1 MSYDSL
7 SLSQLLAEKEAVE
20 AQYNEQKNLK
30 LSLDMSRGKPSKLQS
45 DLSEALL
52 TVLNGNGDC
61 VSEEGIDCR
70 NYGFPQGLLEV
81 RRIFAPILGVS
92 EDEIVACGNSTL
104 NLMYDCISDGMLFGF
119 PESEKPWGKYDKV
132 KFLCP
137 SPGYDRHF
145 GITEAMGME
154 LIPVDM
160 LPTGPDMDAV
170 ERLAAQD
177 ERIKGIWCV
186 PKYSNPDGYVY
197 SDETVKRLAN
207 MKCAAPD
214 FKIFWDNAYCI
225 HDLYEESVPLLN
237 ILEECKKAGNPD
249 RVLMFFST
257 SKITHAGAGIAFF
270 AGSEGSVKNFVK
282 RSSVRIIGYD
292 KINQLRHARYFKT
305 TEAVYAHM
313 KQHARLL
320 RPKFEI
326 VCNTLE
332 ELLAPT
338 GIASWNKPRGGYF
351 VSLNVM
357 EGTATRVYRLAA
369 EAGVTLTNVGATF
382 PYGKDPKDSN
392 IRISPSAVS
401 EEELS
406 QAICILCICAKL
418 AALNKLLE
426 QKKQS

>member
-1 MSYDSL
+1 MRYDSL
-7 SLSQLLAEKEAVE
+7 SLPELLKEKEAVE
-20 AQYNEQKNLK
+20 AKYNEKKALK
-30 LSLDMSRGKPSKLQS
+30 LSLDMSRGKPAKLQS

-52 TVLNGNGDC
+52 SVLGSNGDC
-61 VSEEGIDCR
+61 ISEEGIDCR
-70 NYGFPQGLLEV
+70 NYGFPKGLLEL
-81 RRIFAPILGVS
+81 RRIFAPVLGVS
-92 EDEIVACGNSTL
+92 EEEIVACGNSTL

-119 PESEKPWGKYDKV
+119 AESEKPWSKYDKP

-154 LIPVDM
+154 LILVDM
-160 LPTGPDMDAV
+160 LPTGPDMDQV
-170 ERLAAQD
+170 ERLVAED
-177 ERIKGIWCV
+177 DSIKGIWCV

-207 MKCAAPD
+207 MRCAAPD

-225 HDLYEESVPLLN
+225 HDLYDETVPLLN
-237 ILEECKKAGNPD
+237 VLEECKRAGNPD

-257 SKITHAGAGIAFF
+257 SKITHAGAGVAFF
-270 AGSEGSVKNFVK
+270 AGSEGSVKNFLA

-292 KINQLRHARYFKT
+292 KMNQLRHARYFQT
-305 TEAVYAHM
+305 TEGVYALM
-313 KQHARLL
+313 KRHGKLL

-326 VCNTLE
+326 VCDTLE
-332 ELLAPT
+332 AELGPT
-338 GIASWNKPRGGYF
+338 GTACWNKPLGGYF

-357 EGTATRVYRLAA
+357 EGTATQVYRIAA
-369 EAGVTLTNVGATF
+369 EAGVTLTKVGATF
-382 PYGKDPKDSN
+382 PYGKDPKDRN

-401 EEELS
+401 EQELKE
-406 QAICILCICAKL
+406 AIGILCLCAKL
-418 AALNKLLE
+418 AALEKLIA